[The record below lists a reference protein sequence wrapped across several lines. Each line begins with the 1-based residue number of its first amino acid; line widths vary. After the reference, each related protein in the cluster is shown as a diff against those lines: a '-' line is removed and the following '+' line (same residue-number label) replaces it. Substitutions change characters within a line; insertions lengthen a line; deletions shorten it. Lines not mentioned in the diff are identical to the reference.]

1 MRIEKEFEGLLPP
14 LTDEEF
20 RQLEEN
26 ILDDGILDP
35 LVVWKTPS
43 GNEVLVDGHNRLKI
57 AQKHGL
63 KYETVYMT
71 FDDFDDVKM
80 WIYRNQIGKRNLIP
94 FQKTEVELKMEPVF
108 KAEAKKRQ
116 GTRTDLGN
124 IVQNSAQSEPTKT
137 RDRIAKRAGVSHD
150 TVRKVKY
157 VLQNGSEETKELARS
172 DKISIH
178 DAYKRTVKENEPPK
192 PDIPTIEE
200 EHAAFVEKKKT
211 APVVKMEEIQDDK
224 ENQRLIAID
233 TSLTIRK
240 AIAKMEDLMTDE
252 RTSSI
257 AKVAER
263 AKSLTQE
270 EKQYLIA
277 RMQSILNFANGIIRA
292 LKGE

>member
-1 MRIEKEFEGLLPP
+1 MRIEKQFEELLPP
-14 LTDEEF
+14 LTDEEY

-26 ILDDGILDP
+26 ILKDGIRDP

-57 AQKHGL
+57 AEKHDLEYQK
-63 KYETVYMT
+63 VYMT
-71 FDDFDDVKM
+71 FDGFDDVKL

-178 DAYKRTVKENEPPK
+178 DAYTRTVKENEPPK
-192 PDIPTIEE
+192 PDIPTVEE
-200 EHAAFVEKKKT
+200 EHEAFLEKKRT
-211 APVVKMEEIQDDK
+211 APVVTMDEIEADK
-224 ENQRLIAID
+224 ENQRIIALDLSID
-233 TSLTIRK
+233 
-240 AIAKMEDLMTDE
+240 IAKAAEKFEDLMMTRRSLKTIKDEAKALDQEQRTRLISRLRNIRQCTDG
-252 RTSSI
+252 
-257 AKVAER
+257 
-263 AKSLTQE
+263 L
-270 EKQYLIA
+270 
-277 RMQSILNFANGIIRA
+277 IRA
-292 LKGE
+292 LGGN